1 MHSTLSATVVP
12 CSIQSLTDAMA
23 SSGVIAAMTPIPVI
37 GVPIKSSL
45 DGLDSLLAIVQMP
58 PGIPVAAVGID
69 NGKNAALLAIAILCL
84 NDNDLH
90 DKLLAY
96 RKSWNT
102 Q

>member
-1 MHSTLSATVVP
+1 
-12 CSIQSLTDAMA
+12 
-23 SSGVIAAMTPIPVI
+23 
-37 GVPIKSSL
+37 
-45 DGLDSLLAIVQMP
+45 MP

-96 RKSWNT
+96 RKSWNPS
-102 Q
+102 